1 MEGNQL
7 FPVFIKLNTIR
18 TVLIGAG
25 PVGLEKLAAILSNS
39 PEARIRVIAKEILP
53 EFREL
58 AAAHEGVI
66 ILEREFIT
74 GDLDH
79 ADLVVAATNNNAL
92 NQQIRLE
99 ADQRNLLVNFADKPD
114 LCNFYLGSIVK
125 KGDLKIAISTN
136 GKSPTIAKR
145 LKEVLNE
152 NLPEALIDTLGNM
165 EALRNTL
172 SGDFA
177 EKVTRLNEVTSILVA
192 EKGAAKNGVSKESKV
207 LNDQAISNEAGN
219 FIESQSAVIDVIS
232 NEHTGTGNGI
242 VSNETLVAENNAV
255 PEKNID
261 KVKKNF
267 KWLIWT
273 SIVLSFAIVITAFWH
288 KEPEFQAYLTH
299 LDPMFYWFLIGGFVF
314 AMIDGAIGMSY
325 GVTST
330 SFSLAMGVP
339 PASASMGVHLS
350 EILSNG
356 IAGWMHY
363 RFGNVNWK
371 LFRMLLIPGIV
382 GAVVGAYLLSSLEHY
397 NHYTKPIISVYTLI
411 LGGVILSKAYKI
423 NRRVKNPK
431 GKIKKIGL
439 LGLFGGFID
448 AVGGGGWGSIVLS
461 SLIAGGR
468 NARFSLGTVK
478 ITRFFIALMSSLTF
492 ITMLNGAHWEA
503 VGGLVIG
510 SALASPIAARVSN
523 KISVKTIMVSVG
535 VLVVLV
541 SLRSIINFIL
551 KEF

>member
-7 FPVFIKLNTIR
+7 FPVFIKLNSIHTLL
-18 TVLIGAG
+18 VGAG
-25 PVGLEKLAAILSNS
+25 PVGLEKLTAILGNS
-39 PEARIRVIAKEILP
+39 PEANVTVIALEVLP
-53 EFREL
+53 EVKQL
-58 AAAHEGVI
+58 AEKHERLS
-66 ILEREFIT
+66 ILTREFDPS
-74 GDLDH
+74 DLDGV
-79 ADLVVAATNNNAL
+79 DLVVAATNNDEL
-92 NQQIRLE
+92 NQQIREE
-99 ADQRNLLVNFADKPD
+99 ADRRNLLVNFADKPD

-145 LKEVLNE
+145 LKEVLNDS
-152 NLPEALIDTLGNM
+152 LPEEINDTLQNM
-165 EALRNTL
+165 QALRNTL
-172 SGDFA
+172 NGDFA
-177 EKVTRLNEVTSILVA
+177 A
-192 EKGAAKNGVSKESKV
+192 
-207 LNDQAISNEAGN
+207 
-219 FIESQSAVIDVIS
+219 
-232 NEHTGTGNGI
+232 
-242 VSNETLVAENNAV
+242 
-255 PEKNID
+255 
-261 KVKKNF
+261 KVKKLNAVTSSLVDGKGERTSRANL
-267 KWLIWT
+267 KWLIW
-273 SIVLSFAIVITAFWH
+273 SAIVFSFAIVVAVFWH
-288 KEPEFQAYLTH
+288 KEPEFQTYIANLN
-299 LDPMFYWFLIGGFVF
+299 PMFYWFLIGGFIF

-371 LFRMLLIPGIV
+371 LFKLLLIPGII
-382 GAVVGAYLLSSLEHY
+382 GAVTGAYLLSSLEHY
-397 NHYTKPIISVYTLI
+397 SNYTKPVVSLYTLI
-411 LGGVILSKAYKI
+411 LGCVILSKAYQV
-423 NRRVKNPK
+423 NRKKAVQN
-431 GKIKKIGL
+431 GKIKKISL

-503 VGGLVIG
+503 VAGLVIG
-510 SALASPIAARVSN
+510 SALASPIAAKVSN
-523 KISVKTIMVSVG
+523 KISAKTIMVSVG
-535 VLVVLV
+535 VLVILV

-551 KEF
+551 KLV

>member
-39 PEARIRVIAKEILP
+39 PEARIRVIAKEVLP

-79 ADLVVAATNNNAL
+79 ADLVLAATNNNAL

-192 EKGAAKNGVSKESKV
+192 EKGSAKNGVSKESKV
-207 LNDQAISNEAGN
+207 LNDQAISIETRN
-219 FIESQSAVIDVIS
+219 FMESQSAVIDGVS
-232 NEHTGTGNGI
+232 NEYTGTGNGI
-242 VSNETLVAENNAV
+242 VSIETAVAENNAV
-255 PEKNID
+255 PEKSVD

-288 KEPEFQAYLTH
+288 KEPEFQAYLTQ

-371 LFRMLLIPGIV
+371 LFRMLLLPGIV

-423 NRRVKNPK
+423 NRRTKNPK

>member
-7 FPVFIKLNTIR
+7 FPVFIKLNTIH
-18 TVLIGAG
+18 TILVGAG
-25 PVGLEKLAAILSNS
+25 PVGLEKLTAILGNS
-39 PEARIRVIAKEILP
+39 PDARITVIGLEILP
-53 EFREL
+53 ELQEL
-58 AAAHEGVI
+58 ADKHEGVTV
-66 ILEREFIT
+66 LQKEFVAA
-74 GDLDH
+74 DLDG
-79 ADLVVAATNNNAL
+79 ADLVVAATNNELL
-92 NQQIRLE
+92 NQEIRIQ

-145 LKEVLNE
+145 LKEVLNDS
-152 NLPEALIDTLGNM
+152 LPDELNDTLQQM

-172 SGDFA
+172 NGDFA
-177 EKVTRLNEVTSILVA
+177 SKVKKLNEVTSLLVT
-192 EKGAAKNGVSKESKV
+192 EKLSSTKDEESSLVKDKEEKSKRGKM
-207 LNDQAISNEAGN
+207 
-219 FIESQSAVIDVIS
+219 
-232 NEHTGTGNGI
+232 
-242 VSNETLVAENNAV
+242 
-255 PEKNID
+255 
-261 KVKKNF
+261 
-267 KWLIWT
+267 KWLIW
-273 SIVLSFAIVITAFWH
+273 LAIVFSFVIVVTTFWH
-288 KEPEFQAYLTH
+288 KEPEFQAYIENLN
-299 LDPMFYWFLIGGFVF
+299 PMFYWFLLGGFVF

-325 GVTST
+325 GVTTT

-371 LFRMLLIPGIV
+371 LFRLLLLPGIV
-382 GAVVGAYLLSSLEHY
+382 GAVTGAYLLSSLEHY
-397 NHYTKPIISVYTLI
+397 SNYTKPVVSLYTLI
-411 LGGVILSKAYKI
+411 LGFVILSKAYKA
-423 NRRVKNPK
+423 NAKTTGPK
-431 GKIKKIGL
+431 KKIKKVSL

-523 KISVKTIMVSVG
+523 KISAKTIMVSVG
-535 VLVVLV
+535 ILVILV

-551 KEF
+551 KLV